1 MHLKSI
7 GPFERMSCNERP
19 MARGAAGGDRGSAP
33 RASDP
38 RADTEGPGKPAN
50 VRTLR
55 HQVRSIDWTLVQYGA
70 SEADVSRHDLGRGEE
85 RDRRRPTPTHVKERE
100 RERAGPLVRRCN
112 AALKLLSSEPRPKAR
127 SPDAAGQLPRDFR
140 FLPPDNP

>member
-1 MHLKSI
+1 MHMKSI
-7 GPFERMSCNERP
+7 GLRSNAEKAFERMSGKERP
-19 MARGAAGGDRGSAP
+19 MARGAAGGGRGSAP

-70 SEADVSRHDLGRGEE
+70 SETDVSKHDLGRGEE

-100 RERAGPLVRRCN
+100 SRPL
-112 AALKLLSSEPRPKAR
+112 SRPL
-127 SPDAAGQLPRDFR
+127 QCCV
-140 FLPPDNP
+140 